1 MALEIERKFLVRDVS
16 GEGALP
22 AWKRLAEDPE
32 GTLYRQGYLSRDPDR
47 TVRVRIAG
55 DKARLTVKGRTTGC
69 TRSEFEYPIPLED
82 ARRMLDELVLSPV
95 LEKRRY
101 RVPFA
106 GYVWEV
112 DEFDG
117 ENRGLVVAEVELG
130 SETETPELP
139 DWAGKEVTGDVRYYN
154 SALSENPYARW
165 NTEDV
170 RASETPND

>member
-82 ARRMLDELVLSPV
+82 ARRMLDELVLPPV

-101 RVPFA
+101 RVPLRDTF
-106 GYVWEV
+106 GRWT
-112 DEFDG
+112 
-117 ENRGLVVAEVELG
+117 N
-130 SETETPELP
+130 ST
-139 DWAGKEVTGDVRYYN
+139 GKTAVSSWRKSSSAAKRKRPNFPTG
-154 SALSENPYARW
+154 
-165 NTEDV
+165 
-170 RASETPND
+170 RAKR

>member
-1 MALEIERKFLVRDVS
+1 M
-16 GEGALP
+16 
-22 AWKRLAEDPE
+22 
-32 GTLYRQGYLSRDPDR
+32 
-47 TVRVRIAG
+47 
-55 DKARLTVKGRTTGC
+55 
-69 TRSEFEYPIPLED
+69 
-82 ARRMLDELVLSPV
+82 
-95 LEKRRY
+95 EKRRY

>member
-1 MALEIERKFLVRDVS
+1 MALEIERKFLVRDAGDTV
-16 GEGALP
+16 LP
-22 AWKRLAEDPE
+22 DWKRLAEDPE
-32 GTLYRQGYLSRDPDR
+32 GTLYLQGYLSRDPDR
-47 TVRVRIAG
+47 TVRVRVAG

-82 ARRMLDELVLSPV
+82 AGRMLDELVLPPV

-106 GYVWEV
+106 GHVWEV
-112 DEFDG
+112 DEFEG
-117 ENRGLVVAEVELG
+117 ENRGLVVAEVELE
-130 SETETPELP
+130 SEEEALLLP
-139 DWAGKEVTGDVRYYN
+139 AWAGEEVTGDPRYYN

-165 NTEDV
+165 RTEGD

>member
-1 MALEIERKFLVRDVS
+1 MALEIERKFLVRDAGDTV
-16 GEGALP
+16 LP
-22 AWKRLAEDPE
+22 DWKRAAEDPE

-55 DKARLTVKGRTTGC
+55 DQARLTVKGRTTGC
-69 TRSEFEYPIPLED
+69 TRSEFEYAIPLED
-82 ARRMLDELVLSPV
+82 ARRMLDELALPPV

-101 RVPFA
+101 RIPFA

-117 ENRGLVVAEVELG
+117 ENRGLVVAEVELQ

-139 DWAGKEVTGDVRYYN
+139 AWAGEEVTGDPRYYN

-165 NTEDV
+165 STEGD